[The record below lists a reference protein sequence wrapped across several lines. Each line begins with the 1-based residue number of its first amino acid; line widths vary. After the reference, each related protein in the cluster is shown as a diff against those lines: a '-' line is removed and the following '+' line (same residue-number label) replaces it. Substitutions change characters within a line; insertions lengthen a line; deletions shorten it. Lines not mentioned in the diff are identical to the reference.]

1 MAEISVPYEYDA
13 KPFEGMVVYDDSIT
27 TKRPAIFM
35 QPDWFGVCRHT
46 IDMAM
51 DVAGQDYV
59 VMVADMFGAGYGE
72 REKTVEELGTA
83 ARGTRAD
90 VPFILGCGGVAH
102 AALTAKAD
110 ELGIIDRDKSAAI
123 GYCMGG
129 GFALEQARAGADFQ
143 ATVVFHVTAP
153 NPVDPETKTNIK
165 GRVLA
170 LHGSNDP
177 VTPAAQIAAL
187 EAELSEAEV
196 DWQVTMFGHA
206 MHSFCVEGA
215 NNPAGG
221 QLYDK
226 ALCQKSYRMMRDF
239 FAETF

>member
-1 MAEISVPYEYDA
+1 MAEIPVAYEYDGA
-13 KPFEGMVVYDDSIT
+13 PFEGMVVYDDSIT
-27 TKRPAIFM
+27 GKRPSVFM

-59 VMVADMFGAGYGE
+59 VMVADMFGAGYGIK
-72 REKTVEELGTA
+72 EKTFEELGTA

-90 VPFILGCGGVAH
+90 VPFILGCGAVAN
-102 AALTAKAD
+102 AALTAAANELDLIDADKA
-110 ELGIIDRDKSAAI
+110 AAI

-129 GFALEQARAGADFQ
+129 GFALEQVRAGCLPTHGAAD
-143 ATVVFHVTAP
+143 
-153 NPVDPETKTNIK
+153 
-165 GRVLA
+165 LA
-170 LHGSNDP
+170 
-177 VTPAAQIAAL
+177 QMEAL
-187 EAELSEAEV
+187 AAELTEAEV
-196 DWQVTMFGHA
+196 DWQVTTFGHA
-206 MHSFCVEGA
+206 MHSFCVEGT

-221 QLYDK
+221 SLYDE

>member
-1 MAEISVPYEYDA
+1 MIEISVAYEYDGRQ
-13 KPFEGMVVYDDSIT
+13 FEGMVVYDESIT
-27 TKRPAIFM
+27 TKRPSIFM

-46 IDMAM
+46 IDMAIN
-51 DVAGQDYV
+51 VAGQDYV
-59 VMVADMFGAGYGE
+59 VMVADMFGAGYGIK
-72 REKTVEELGTA
+72 EKTVEELGAA
-83 ARGTRAD
+83 ARGTRTD
-90 VPFILGCGGVAH
+90 VPFILGCGAVANE
-102 AALTAKAD
+102 ALTAAAN
-110 ELGIIDRDKSAAI
+110 ELDLTNPGKSAAI

-129 GFALEQARAGADFQ
+129 GFALEQVRAGADFK

-153 NPVDPETKTNIK
+153 NPVDPETKPNIK

-170 LHGSNDP
+170 LHGSADP
-177 VTPAAQIAAL
+177 VTPASQMEAL
-187 EAELSEAEV
+187 AAELTEAEV
-196 DWQVTMFGHA
+196 DWQVTTFGHA

-221 QLYDK
+221 SLYDK

>member
-1 MAEISVPYEYDA
+1 MAEIPVAYEYDGA
-13 KPFEGMVVYDDSIT
+13 PFEGMVVYDDSIT
-27 TKRPAIFM
+27 GKRPSVFM

-59 VMVADMFGAGYGE
+59 VMVADMFGAGYGIK
-72 REKTVEELGTA
+72 EKTFEELGTA

-90 VPFILGCGGVAH
+90 VPFILGCGAVAN
-102 AALTAKAD
+102 AALTAAANELDLIDADKA
-110 ELGIIDRDKSAAI
+110 AAI

-129 GFALEQARAGADFQ
+129 GFVLEQVRAGADFK

-153 NPVDPETKTNIK
+153 NPVDPETKPNIK

-170 LHGSNDP
+170 LHGSADP
-177 VTPAAQIAAL
+177 VTPASQMEAL
-187 EAELSEAEV
+187 AAELTEAEV
-196 DWQVTMFGHA
+196 DWQVTTFGHA

-221 QLYDK
+221 SLYDK